1 MSRQG
6 GAGHHGPEQG
16 SAVLLVAV
24 VVLVVTLMGLVA
36 LDAAVRFAAVREAA
50 DAATSAAN
58 DAAAAFED
66 DEYYATGATDRYR
79 AVDLDSVVAE
89 ALDRTGLEPLELTS
103 SRTRIEE
110 VDGRAV
116 VRVDVVGR
124 VPLPFAGALPGLA
137 DHADVEVT
145 GRAVLREG
153 TP

>member
-1 MSRQG
+1 VSRRR
-6 GAGHHGPEQG
+6 GAGRRQEQG
-16 SAVLLVAV
+16 TAVLLVAV

-58 DAAAAFED
+58 DAVAAFED

-79 AVDLDSVVAE
+79 AADLASVVAA
-89 ALDRTGLEPLELTS
+89 ALDRTGLEPFELAS
-103 SRTRIEE
+103 SRTRIEQVAGRTVVL
-110 VDGRAV
+110 VDL
-116 VRVDVVGR
+116 VGR

>member
-1 MSRQG
+1 MSDRR
-6 GAGHHGPEQG
+6 GAGRTAREGG
-16 SAVLLVAV
+16 TAVLLVAV

-58 DAAAAFED
+58 DAATAFED
-66 DEYYATGATDRYR
+66 DEYYATGGTDRYR
-79 AVDLDSVVAE
+79 TADLDSVVAA

-103 SRTRIEE
+103 SRTRIEQ
-110 VDGRAV
+110 VAGRTV
-116 VRVDVVGR
+116 VRVDLVGR